1 MSSND
6 SQILYGKLVE
16 KLRNTY
22 NPSYVKG
29 TWINWDHPV
38 FRHES
43 FKFPFFITDGVFGA
57 HMCVHIEND
66 GPVTLELES
75 NFVDSKWKENNE
87 RK

>member
-1 MSSND
+1 M
-6 SQILYGKLVE
+6 
-16 KLRNTY
+16 
-22 NPSYVKG
+22 
-29 TWINWDHPV
+29 

-75 NFVDSKWKENNE
+75 NFVDSK
-87 RK
+87 